1 MYDSVTT
8 YTLWGNLIEINVL
21 YLFNYTHTME
31 ELKEE
36 IMHTILINGNN
47 IDELVDVLKW
57 ALHKAEA
64 LQDMQNEC
72 ELNALENSSN
82 EC

>member
-1 MYDSVTT
+1 MK
-8 YTLWGNLIEINVL
+8 
-21 YLFNYTHTME
+21 

-47 IDELVDVLKW
+47 IDELVNVLQW
-57 ALHKAEA
+57 ALKKAEA
-64 LQDMQNEC
+64 LQDMQNES
-72 ELNALENSSN
+72 ELNALENQSN